1 MYILRIS
8 RWTSVWRRLRAG
20 AADGRKGAAVSRVAT
35 QLPRRR
41 SRGQGL
47 FPRHLQACV
56 HPAYQDR
63 VRYNVSLIEL
73 DEGLWM
79 VSNVVNCDA
88 EKVYTGMPLEV

>member
-1 MYILRIS
+1 
-8 RWTSVWRRLRAG
+8 
-20 AADGRKGAAVSRVAT
+20 
-35 QLPRRR
+35 
-41 SRGQGL
+41 
-47 FPRHLQACV
+47 V

-88 EKVYTGMPLEV
+88 EKVYTGMPLEVIYEDLGEYTLPKFHPVEKNS